1 MSSKPVTDQPDCND
15 DEQDPSAAPPSR
27 MLAGCLQ
34 SMGYT
39 YVCDTQATRR
49 CQSPSPPSPSHPP
62 SRMLTGC
69 LQAQGYTYVC
79 DEQAAALSRSPSPQC
94 QAYAVRKMGESE
106 ATLDDEDHLLFH
118 QKASMQDSMKNS
130 FGTEPS
136 SKLSALTLD
145 QHLITV

>member
-1 MSSKPVTDQPDCND
+1 MSAGDGLHIRVRHAGHTTLPVALPV
-15 DEQDPSAAPPSR
+15 S
-27 MLAGCLQ
+27 G
-34 SMGYT
+34 
-39 YVCDTQATRR
+39 
-49 CQSPSPPSPSHPP
+49 SPSLSHADKL
-62 SRMLTGC
+62 LTGP
-69 LQAQGYTYVC
+69 GVHSVC